1 MFTSASTAKNS
12 ASAIPIDDHRMMW
25 KISYDSGLPAAA
37 CAARHAEHR
46 RGEAGGG
53 PEAAVDW
60 RCARAARSAPVGR
73 AVRRQE
79 GGEAGCAHLVR
90 KFSARAVQQ
99 HIVRS
104 VGAQLDRCAQRL
116 LRPLASQV
124 RLRRHGQERRRC
136 QQEVLASH
144 R

>member
-53 PEAAVDW
+53 AEAATDR
-60 RCARAARSAPVGR
+60 RCARAARSALVGL

-79 GGEAGCAHLVR
+79 GGGGAGCTHLVR

-99 HIVRS
+99 HLVRS
-104 VGAQLDRCAQRL
+104 VGAQLDR
-116 LRPLASQV
+116 ST
-124 RLRRHGQERRRC
+124 
-136 QQEVLASH
+136 
-144 R
+144 